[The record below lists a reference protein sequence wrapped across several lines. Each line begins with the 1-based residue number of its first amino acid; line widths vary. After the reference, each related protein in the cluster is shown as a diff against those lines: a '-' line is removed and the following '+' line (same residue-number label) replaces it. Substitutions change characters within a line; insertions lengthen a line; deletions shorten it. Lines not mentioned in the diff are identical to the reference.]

1 MLNATIYTS
10 DASLPFAEAMAVR
23 NGRILGV
30 GNYSTIQVSFALSS
44 FLLLLCMPS
53 FFSSVK

>member
-30 GNYSTIQVSFALSS
+30 GNYSTIQVSFALPLFSYCYVC
-44 FLLLLCMPS
+44 LV
-53 FFSSVK
+53 SSVW

>member
-23 NGRILGV
+23 DGRILGI
-30 GNYSTIQVSFALSS
+30 GNYSTIQVFFALHLLSS
-44 FLLLLCMPS
+44 CY
-53 FFSSVK
+53 V